1 MSCAECSFLYTINMR
16 KTPND
21 PVFQW
26 LQRLPIIL
34 ACLLAPPIS
43 QAAELLAYPV
53 DTPAARLALD
63 DLSGIRH
70 VLGDYRGQVVLVNFW
85 ASWCPPC
92 IIEMP
97 GMQRLQEK
105 LAGRPFTIL
114 AVNVR
119 ETPGTIWKFRKLV
132 RVSFPLL
139 LDPEGQAAAD
149 WGIDAYPSSFLVDPR
164 GRVRYAAYGPRQWD
178 APEIIGTIESL
189 MDSLEGQDR
198 EQVVST
204 GNVSRGHP

>member
-1 MSCAECSFLYTINMR
+1 MR
-16 KTPND
+16 EISND
-21 PVFQW
+21 RIFQW

-34 ACLLAPPIS
+34 AGLLAPPIS
-43 QAAELLAYPV
+43 QAAELLEYPAA
-53 DTPAARLALD
+53 TPAAQLALD

-70 VLGDYRGQVVLVNFW
+70 VLGDYRGRVVLVNFW

-119 ETPGTIWKFRKLV
+119 EKPGTIWKFRKLV

-149 WGIDAYPSSFLVDPR
+149 WGIDVYPSSFLVDPR
-164 GRVRYAAYGPRQWD
+164 GRVRYAVYGPRQWD
-178 APEIIGTIESL
+178 DPEIIGMIESL
-189 MDSLEGQDR
+189 MESPEAKHRTNESPGSDSRLSD
-198 EQVVST
+198 
-204 GNVSRGHP
+204 SRQLMIW